1 MPGPHTMP
9 RSLLL
14 LTVSLALI
22 AARASSAQAPPAV
35 VQVSASLHVLVLL
48 SDGSVMALGENR
60 AGQAARPPV
69 IRRFLP
75 AARVELPAKAVQV
88 VADEDSS
95 YALLDDGTVWAWGRG
110 YERQLGVVVKDPAGS
125 DRHTP
130 APVPGLRDVVEISV
144 RGNVA
149 LAVLADGTVRGW
161 GVLPEEL
168 RGKTPEFPGVA
179 PPVPIAGLE
188 HVVHIVGGGQG
199 FAMAEDG
206 RVFGWG
212 NNRRG
217 GLGLGRVSNE
227 TLPPTEIPALKDV
240 VSIAVGSAASAAVT
254 RDGRVLTWGHNE
266 QANLGDGGHVDPG
279 DPAQPTPAPVKG
291 LTDAVEVKAGSYGR
305 QIMVRRRNGTLI
317 GWGNSD
323 WGQLGAGI
331 SGDFQPLPTPVKL
344 PGVEAFWL
352 GGNFSFARTNDGTL
366 WFWGEES
373 AARRLVAAAGN
384 QRVPAR
390 VPPEK
395 YLPAPPQ

>member
-1 MPGPHTMP
+1 MR
-9 RSLLL
+9 RSLLPFSL
-14 LTVSLALI
+14 SLALI
-22 AARASSAQAPPAV
+22 AVPALFAQAPPTV

-60 AGQAARPPV
+60 AGQAGRPPV

-75 AARVELPAKAVQV
+75 AARVELPAAAVQV
-88 VADEDSS
+88 VADEDTS
-95 YALLDDGTVWAWGRG
+95 YARLEDGTVWAWGRG
-110 YERQLGVVVKDPAGS
+110 YERQLGVALTGPAGT
-125 DRHTP
+125 DRHIPT
-130 APVPGLRDVVEISV
+130 AVPGLRDVVEISA

-149 LAVLADGTVRGW
+149 LAVLADGTVRAW
-161 GVLPEEL
+161 GVLPQAL

-179 PPVPIAGLE
+179 PPVAVAGLDQI
-188 HVVHIVGGGQG
+188 VHIVGGVQG
-199 FAMAEDG
+199 FATTRDG

-212 NNRRG
+212 ANHRG
-217 GLGLGRVSNE
+217 GLGLGRVSNDI
-227 TLPPTEIPALKDV
+227 LPPTEIPALKDV
-240 VSIAVGSAASAAVT
+240 VSIAVGAAANAAVT

-291 LTDAVEVKAGSYGR
+291 ITDAVEVKAGSYGR
-305 QIMVRRRNGTLI
+305 HLMVRRRNGTLI

-331 SGDFQPLPTPVKL
+331 SGDFQPTPTPVKL

-352 GGNFSFARTNDGTL
+352 GGNFSFARTNDGAL

>member
-1 MPGPHTMP
+1 MP
-9 RSLLL
+9 RSLLP
-14 LTVSLALI
+14 LTLSLAIL
-22 AARASSAQAPPAV
+22 AAPSLLGQTPPAV

-48 SDGSVMALGENR
+48 SDGSVVALGENR
-60 AGQAARPPV
+60 AGQTGQPPV

-75 AARVELPAKAVQV
+75 AARVDLPAKAVQV

-95 YALLDDGTVWAWGRG
+95 FALLDDGTVWAWGRG
-110 YERQLGVVVKDPAGS
+110 YERQLGVVVKGPTGS

-130 APVPGLRDVVEISV
+130 APVPGLRDVVEISA

-161 GVLPEEL
+161 GVLTEAL

-179 PPVPIAGLE
+179 PPVPLAGLAD
-188 HVVHIVGGGQG
+188 VVHIAGGANG
-199 FAMAEDG
+199 FAMTRDG

-212 NNRRG
+212 TNHRG

-227 TLPPTEIPALKDV
+227 ILPPTEIPALKGV
-240 VSIAVGSAASAAVT
+240 VSLAVGAAANAAVT
-254 RDGRVLTWGHNE
+254 RDGQVLTWGHNE

-291 LTDAVEVKAGSYGR
+291 ITDAVEVKAGTYGR
-305 QIMVRRRNGTLI
+305 HLMVRRRNGTLI

-331 SGDFQPLPTPVKL
+331 SGDFQPRPTPVKL
-344 PGVEAFWL
+344 PGVEAYWL
-352 GGNFSFARTNDGTL
+352 GGNFSFARTSDGTL

>member
-1 MPGPHTMP
+1 ML
-9 RSLLL
+9 RLLL
-14 LTVSLALI
+14 PLALSLALV
-22 AARASSAQAPPAV
+22 AAPAPVVQAPPTV

-48 SDGSVMALGENR
+48 SDGSVVALGENR
-60 AGQAARPPV
+60 AGQAGRPPI

-75 AARVELPAKAVQV
+75 AARVELPTKAVQV
-88 VADEDSS
+88 VADEDTS
-95 YALLDDGTVWAWGRG
+95 YARLDDGTVWAWGRG
-110 YERQLGVVVKDPAGS
+110 YERQLGVALTGPAGS
-125 DRHTP
+125 DRHIP
-130 APVPGLRDVVEISV
+130 APVPGLRDVVEISA

-149 LAVLADGTVRGW
+149 LAVLADGTVRAW
-161 GVLPEEL
+161 GVLPQAL
-168 RGKTPEFPGVA
+168 RGTTPEFPGVA
-179 PPVPIAGLE
+179 PPVPVAGLE
-188 HVVHIVGGGQG
+188 QIVHIVGGVQG
-199 FAMAEDG
+199 FATTSDG

-217 GLGLGRVSNE
+217 GLGLGRVSNDI
-227 TLPPTEIPALKDV
+227 LPPTEIPLLKDV
-240 VSIAVGSAASAAVT
+240 VSIAVGAAASAAVT

-291 LTDAVEVKAGSYGR
+291 ITDAVEVKAGSYGR
-305 QIMVRRRNGTLI
+305 HLMVRRRNGTLI

-331 SGDFQPLPTPVKL
+331 SGDFQPTPTPVKL

-352 GGNFSFARTNDGTL
+352 GGNLSFARTNDGAL

-390 VPPEK
+390 VPPEQ

>member
-1 MPGPHTMP
+1 MP
-9 RSLLL
+9 RSLLPFVL
-14 LTVSLALI
+14 SLALV
-22 AARASSAQAPPAV
+22 AAPALTAQAPPTVA
-35 VQVSASLHVLVLL
+35 QVSASLHVLVRL

-60 AGQAARPPV
+60 AGQAGRPPA
-69 IRRFLP
+69 INRFLP
-75 AARVELPAKAVQV
+75 AARVDLPAKAVQV

-110 YERQLGVVVKDPAGS
+110 YERQLGMVVKDPAGS

-130 APVPGLRDVVEISV
+130 APVPGLRDVVEISA
-144 RGNVA
+144 RGNVV
-149 LAVLADGTVRGW
+149 LAVLADGSVRGW
-161 GVLPEEL
+161 GALPEVL

-179 PPVPIAGLE
+179 PPVPVAGLDD
-188 HVVHIVGGGQG
+188 VAHIVGGGQG
-199 FAMAEDG
+199 FALTKDG

-212 NNRRG
+212 NNARG
-217 GLGLGRVSNE
+217 GLGLGQVSS
-227 TLPPTEIPALKDV
+227 TPVPPTEIPLLKDV
-240 VSIAVGSAASAAVT
+240 VSIAAGAAANAAVT

-266 QANLGDGGHVDPG
+266 QANLGDGGHVDPA
-279 DPAQPTPAPVKG
+279 DPAQPTPAPVNG
-291 LTDAVEVKAGSYGR
+291 ITDAVEVKAGSYGR
-305 QIMVRRRNGTLI
+305 HIMVRRRNGTLI

-331 SGDFQPLPTPVKL
+331 SGNFQPLPTPVKL

-352 GGNFSFARTNDGTL
+352 GGNFSFARTTDGAL

>member
-1 MPGPHTMP
+1 MS
-9 RSLLL
+9 RSLLPFTL
-14 LTVSLALI
+14 SLALV
-22 AARASSAQAPPAV
+22 AVPALVAQAPPAV

-60 AGQAARPPV
+60 AGQAARPPA
-69 IRRFLP
+69 INRFLP
-75 AARVELPAKAVQV
+75 AARVDLPAKAVQV

-110 YERQLGVVVKDPAGS
+110 YERQLGMAVKGPTGS

-130 APVPGLRDVVEISV
+130 AAVPGLTDAVEIAA

-149 LAVLADGTVRGW
+149 LAVLKDGTVRAW
-161 GVLPEEL
+161 GVLHEGL

-179 PPVPIAGLE
+179 PPVPVAGLE
-188 HVVHIVGGGQG
+188 QIVHIVGGVQG
-199 FAMAEDG
+199 FATTGDG

-212 NNRRG
+212 ANHRG

-227 TLPPTEIPALKDV
+227 ILPPTEIPALKDV
-240 VSIAVGSAASAAVT
+240 VSIAVGAAANAAVT

-291 LTDAVEVKAGSYGR
+291 ITDAVEVKAGSYGR
-305 QIMVRRRNGTLI
+305 HIMVRRRNGTLI
-317 GWGNSD
+317 GWGNTD

-331 SGDFQPLPTPVKL
+331 SGRFQPLPTPVKL

-352 GGNFSFARTNDGTL
+352 GGNFSFARTNDGAL

-395 YLPAPPQ
+395 YLPVPPPQ

>member
-1 MPGPHTMP
+1 MS
-9 RSLLL
+9 RSLLPFAVWL
-14 LTVSLALI
+14 VLAAAPALI
-22 AARASSAQAPPAV
+22 AQAPPTV
-35 VQVSASLHVLVLL
+35 VEVSASLHVLVRL

-69 IRRFLP
+69 IRRFLA
-75 AARVELPAKAVQV
+75 AARVELPAAAVQV
-88 VADEDSS
+88 VADEDTS
-95 YALLDDGTVWAWGRG
+95 YARLEDGTVWAWGRG
-110 YERQLGVVVKDPAGS
+110 YERQLGAAVNGPTGS

-130 APVPGLRDVVEISV
+130 APVPGLTDVVEIAA

-149 LAVLADGTVRGW
+149 LAVLKDGTVRAW
-161 GVLPEEL
+161 GVLPEVL

-179 PPVPIAGLE
+179 PPVPVAGLAE
-188 HVVHIVGGGQG
+188 IVHIVGGAQG
-199 FAMAEDG
+199 FAMARDG

-217 GLGLGRVSNE
+217 GLGLGRVSNDI
-227 TLPPTEIPALKDV
+227 LPPTEVPALKDV
-240 VSIAVGSAASAAVT
+240 VSLAVGAAANAAVT
-254 RDGRVLTWGHNE
+254 REGRVLTWGHNE
-266 QANLGDGGHVDPG
+266 QANLGDGGHVDPD

-291 LTDAVEVKAGSYGR
+291 ITDAVEVKAGSYGR
-305 QIMVRRRNGTLI
+305 HIMVRRRNGTLI

-344 PGVEAFWL
+344 PGVEAYWL
-352 GGNFSFARTNDGTL
+352 GGNFSFARTTDGTL

-390 VPPEK
+390 VPVEK

>member
-1 MPGPHTMP
+1 MH
-9 RSLLL
+9 RLLL
-14 LTVSLALI
+14 LFTLSLVLLTAP
-22 AARASSAQAPPAV
+22 ARTAQAPLTV

-48 SDGSVMALGENR
+48 SDGSVVALGENR
-60 AGQAARPPV
+60 AGQAGRPPV
-69 IRRFLP
+69 IRRFQP
-75 AARVELPAKAVQV
+75 AARVELPSKAVQV
-88 VADEDSS
+88 VADEDTS

-110 YERQLGVVVKDPAGS
+110 YERQLGVAVNGPTGS
-125 DRHTP
+125 DRHIP
-130 APVPGLRDVVEISV
+130 APVPGLRDVVEISA

-161 GVLPEEL
+161 GALPEAL

-179 PPVPIAGLE
+179 PPVPVAGLDE
-188 HVVHIVGGGQG
+188 IVHIVGGGQG
-199 FAMAEDG
+199 FAMRRDG

-212 NNRRG
+212 DNRRG
-217 GLGLGRVSNE
+217 GLGLGRVS
-227 TLPPTEIPALKDV
+227 TDILPPTEVPALKDV
-240 VSIAVGSAASAAVT
+240 VSLAVGSAAGAAVT

-291 LTDAVEVKAGSYGR
+291 ITDAVEVKAGSYGR
-305 QIMVRRRNGTLI
+305 HIIVRRRNGTLI

-331 SGDFQPLPTPVKL
+331 SGDFQPRPTPVKL
-344 PGVEAFWL
+344 PGVEAYWL
-352 GGNFSFARTNDGTL
+352 GGNFSFARTADGAL
-366 WFWGEES
+366 WFWGEEY

-390 VPPEK
+390 VPVEK

>member
-1 MPGPHTMP
+1 MP
-9 RSLLL
+9 RSLLPFVL
-14 LTVSLALI
+14 SLALV
-22 AARASSAQAPPAV
+22 AAPALTAQAPPTVA
-35 VQVSASLHVLVLL
+35 QVSASLHVLVRL

-60 AGQAARPPV
+60 AGQAGRPPA
-69 IRRFLP
+69 INRFLP
-75 AARVELPAKAVQV
+75 AARVDLPAKAVQV
-88 VADEDSS
+88 VADEDTS

-110 YERQLGVVVKDPAGS
+110 YERQLGVALTGPAGT
-125 DRHTP
+125 DRHIP
-130 APVPGLRDVVEISV
+130 AAVPGLRDVVEISA

-149 LAVLADGTVRGW
+149 LAVLADGTVRAW
-161 GVLPEEL
+161 GVLPQAL

-179 PPVPIAGLE
+179 PPVPVAGLDQI
-188 HVVHIVGGGQG
+188 VHIVGGVQG
-199 FAMAEDG
+199 FATTRDG

-212 NNRRG
+212 ANHRG
-217 GLGLGRVSNE
+217 GLGLGRVSNDI
-227 TLPPTEIPALKDV
+227 LPPTEIPALKDV
-240 VSIAVGSAASAAVT
+240 VSIAAGAAANAAVT

-291 LTDAVEVKAGSYGR
+291 ITDAVEVKAGSYGR
-305 QIMVRRRNGTLI
+305 HMMVRRRNGTLI

-331 SGDFQPLPTPVKL
+331 SGDFQPTPTPVKL

-352 GGNFSFARTNDGTL
+352 GGNFSFARTNDGAL

>member
-1 MPGPHTMP
+1 MS
-9 RSLLL
+9 RW
-14 LTVSLALI
+14 LTAVALWLALLAPAPI
-22 AARASSAQAPPAV
+22 AQAPPTV
-35 VQVSASLHVLVLL
+35 VQISASRHVLVLF
-48 SDGSVMALGENR
+48 SDGSVVALGENR

-88 VADEDSS
+88 VADEDTS
-95 YALLDDGTVWAWGRG
+95 YALLEDGTVWAWGRG
-110 YERQLGVVVKDPAGS
+110 YERQLGVALGGGPAGS
-125 DRHTP
+125 NRHTP
-130 APVPGLRDVVEISV
+130 AAVPGLRDVVEISAAD
-144 RGNVA
+144 NVA

-161 GVLPEEL
+161 GVLPETL

-179 PPVPIAGLE
+179 PPVPVPGLE
-188 HVVHIVGGGQG
+188 QVAHIVGGAEG
-199 FAMAEDG
+199 FAMTRDG

-212 NNRRG
+212 ANHRG
-217 GLGLGRVSNE
+217 GLGLGRVSYE
-227 TLPPTEIPALKDV
+227 RLPPTEIPALKDV
-240 VSIAVGSAASAAVT
+240 VSLAVGAAANAAVT

-266 QANLGDGGHVDPG
+266 QANLGDGGHVDPN

-291 LTDAVEVKAGSYGR
+291 ITDAVEVKAGTYGR
-305 QIMVRRRNGTLI
+305 HIMVLRRNGTLI

-331 SGDFQPLPTPVKL
+331 SGDFQPKPTPVKL

-352 GGNFSFARTNDGTL
+352 GGNFSFARTADGAL

-390 VPPEK
+390 VPPEL
-395 YLPAPPQ
+395 YRVTPPQ